1 MINKVISHQFAGKT
15 EDNSQFQQTL
25 PTSSVSSE
33 PSECSAMAKPQG
45 GCSNDSFLK
54 PASDLQILQQ
64 HQYPRSALMLFDNVS
79 GQQNSQGRFP
89 SGYYLPPVDVMIGG
103 QQDLTMAVPRPYTF
117 YQNFYGSFNSET
129 DPPRRK
135 RGRPRKNPLKEP
147 STTKRKYVR
156 KRKPVPGSAVSN
168 HLEDAPSLVPLSEEK
183 REKFQGV
190 FECMNL

>member
-1 MINKVISHQFAGKT
+1 
-15 EDNSQFQQTL
+15 
-25 PTSSVSSE
+25 
-33 PSECSAMAKPQG
+33 MAKPQG

-54 PASDLQILQQ
+54 AAPDLQR
-64 HQYPRSALMLFDNVS
+64 HQYPRNALLSDDVS
-79 GQQNSQGRFP
+79 GQQNSQEIFP

-117 YQNFYGSFNSET
+117 YQNFYGSLDSET

-147 STTKRKYVR
+147 TTTKRKYVR
-156 KRKPVPGSAVSN
+156 KKKNPAPGSGVSN
-168 HLEDAPSLVPLSEEK
+168 HLEDAPSLVPLSEEN

>member
-1 MINKVISHQFAGKT
+1 
-15 EDNSQFQQTL
+15 
-25 PTSSVSSE
+25 
-33 PSECSAMAKPQG
+33 MAKPQG

-54 PASDLQILQQ
+54 PAD
-64 HQYPRSALMLFDNVS
+64 DVS

-117 YQNFYGSFNSET
+117 YQNFYGSFDSET

-147 STTKRKYVR
+147 TTTKRKYVR
-156 KRKPVPGSAVSN
+156 KKKPVLPAGSGVSN
-168 HLEDAPSLVPLSEEK
+168 HLEDAPSLVPLSEEN